1 MTVCAPAVRWSCA
14 RCDVSVGRI
23 DGDPTDLPETW
34 TQIGEET
41 YCLICSRTMVGEA
54 AMESAPSASSREEL
68 MRVRRDAVIEFEI
81 DRTPL
86 APNRVIAHACRT
98 SLMTVATV
106 RRALDGDSADKR
118 SRVPSGT

>member
-1 MTVCAPAVRWSCA
+1 MGAPAVRWSCA

-23 DGDPTDLPETW
+23 DGGPTNLPDTW
-34 TQIGEET
+34 TQIGDAT
-41 YCLICSRTMVGEA
+41 YCLTCSRTMVGEA
-54 AMESAPSASSREEL
+54 AMDSAPSASSREEL

-106 RRALDGDSADKR
+106 RRGLDAESAAE
-118 SRVPSGT
+118 PSPVTSGN

>member
-1 MTVCAPAVRWSCA
+1 MVAAATVRWSCA

-23 DGDPTDLPETW
+23 DGGPADLPETW
-34 TQIGEET
+34 TQADGVS
-41 YCLICSRTMVGEA
+41 YCLICSRAMVGEA
-54 AMESAPSASSREEL
+54 AMESAPDTSSREEL

-81 DRTPL
+81 DRTPE

-106 RRALDGDSADKR
+106 RRTLDADSSTKP
-118 SRVPSGT
+118 SPVPSGT

>member
-1 MTVCAPAVRWSCA
+1 MGAPALRWSCA
-14 RCDVSVGRI
+14 RCNVSVGRI
-23 DGDPTDLPETW
+23 DGGPTDLPDTW
-34 TQIGEET
+34 TQVGSAS
-41 YCLICSRTMVGEA
+41 YCLICSRTLVGEA
-54 AMESAPSASSREEL
+54 AMDSAPSASSREEL

-106 RRALDGDSADKR
+106 RRGLDGDAAAKPPSVASR
-118 SRVPSGT
+118 S

>member
-1 MTVCAPAVRWSCA
+1 MITAPAARWSCA

-23 DGDPTDLPETW
+23 DGGVTDLPETW
-34 TQIGEET
+34 TQVDGAN
-41 YCLICSRTMVGEA
+41 YCLICSRAMVGEA
-54 AMESAPSASSREEL
+54 AMDSAPDASSREEL

-81 DRTPL
+81 DRTPE

-106 RRALDGDSADKR
+106 RRGLEAAS
-118 SRVPSGT
+118 PH

>member
-1 MTVCAPAVRWSCA
+1 MGAAVRWSCS
-14 RCDVSVGRI
+14 RCRVSVGRI
-23 DGDPTDLPETW
+23 DGGPTDLPDTW
-34 TQIGEET
+34 TRDHDAV

-54 AMESAPSASSREEL
+54 AMDSAPSASSREEL

-106 RRALDGDSADKR
+106 RRTRDGDPAAAPSP
-118 SRVPSGT
+118 VPSGT

>member
-1 MTVCAPAVRWSCA
+1 MGAPAIRWSCA

-34 TQIGEET
+34 TQVGDAS

-54 AMESAPSASSREEL
+54 AMDSAPSASSREDL

-106 RRALDGDSADKR
+106 RRGLDAESAPKPSPVA
-118 SRVPSGT
+118 SRA

>member
-1 MTVCAPAVRWSCA
+1 
-14 RCDVSVGRI
+14 VGRI

-34 TQIGEET
+34 TQVGEET

-54 AMESAPSASSREEL
+54 AMESAPSASSRDEL

-106 RRALDGDSADKR
+106 RRALDGDPAAKR

>member
-1 MTVCAPAVRWSCA
+1 MRVGAPAVRWSCA
-14 RCDVSVGRI
+14 RCNVSVGRI
-23 DGDPTDLPETW
+23 DGGPTDLPDTW
-34 TQIGEET
+34 TRAEGAT

-54 AMESAPSASSREEL
+54 AMDLAPSASSREEL

-106 RRALDGDSADKR
+106 RRAVDGASTAK
-118 SRVPSGT
+118 SPA